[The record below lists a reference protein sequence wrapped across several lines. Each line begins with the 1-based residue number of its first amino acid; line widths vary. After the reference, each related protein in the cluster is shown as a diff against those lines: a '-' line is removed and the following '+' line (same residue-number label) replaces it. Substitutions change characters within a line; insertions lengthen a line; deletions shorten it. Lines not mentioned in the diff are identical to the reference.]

1 MDFFWF
7 LISASKRSFPDAI
20 AAMYSLAVSSRLQRR
35 RSSLA
40 VDVSSMASLYLH
52 KRPLHQCRSVSPFS
66 GDDKCRVEL
75 RYAIAAMY
83 WGHGVTTEAGNEAVN
98 HLNFEVHEGY
108 ENQMNFDV
116 PSRSENT
123 FSFTKFF
130 MEPLFTPLGGSEFY
144 GGFSNENDD
153 QASE

>member
-83 WGHGVTTEAGNEAVN
+83 WGHGVTTEAVKMTVFI
-98 HLNFEVHEGY
+98 L
-108 ENQMNFDV
+108 
-116 PSRSENT
+116 
-123 FSFTKFF
+123 
-130 MEPLFTPLGGSEFY
+130 TPVFNGEDANGPVMLSDLILQQT
-144 GGFSNENDD
+144 N
-153 QASE
+153 